1 MISLYY
7 FALSMFLLCVCIPS
21 PVALRAMLYVC
32 SVYVTSLCLSPVPPS
47 YCSPHHTAICRLV
60 YTSACPR
67 GVYGFSVRF
76 THLCLYFLSISVTV
90 YMILNSPPSRRW
102 SLSVLL
108 PVVYVPFRGLHAVA
122 LRMPWIALV
131 ILPSWCLWLLSDC
144 PSPLYV
150 LLLCL
155 SPSIFSFV
163 ALRALLYGAWS
174 SFCLY
179 PVLCLYYVSLSVLH
193 LCVFITVLCLRYLS
207 VSIQRASLLL

>member
-1 MISLYY
+1 MPRT
-7 FALSMFLLCVCIPS
+7 ALVVFLAFLF
-21 PVALRAMLYVC
+21 L
-32 SVYVTSLCLSPVPPS
+32 
-47 YCSPHHTAICRLV
+47 
-60 YTSACPR
+60 
-67 GVYGFSVRF
+67 FS
-76 THLCLYFLSISVTV
+76 HLCLYCLSISVTV
-90 YMILNSPPSRRW
+90 CMILNPPRRVDD
-102 SLSVLL
+102 LSVLL
-108 PVVYVPFRGLHAVA
+108 CAVYVPSLCLYTFPCRPPCFRGLHAVA

-193 LCVFITVLCLRYLS
+193 LCVFITVLCLCYLS